1 MLPWHTVSKRKY
13 NIWMNVYYVWKNEQK
28 CSITFD
34 DAYILQFRLSYMLLL
49 KAKCVCINI

>member
-13 NIWMNVYYVWKNEQK
+13 NIWMNVYYVWKIEQK

-49 KAKCVCINI
+49 IAKCVCINI